1 MINHQT
7 DLSANATVEPCS
19 VKSDSLLR
27 SACAWLPAIS
37 MFTSLTWGACLQVA
51 YARDDQDE
59 IPFKFTNFHFEVNAS
74 ACDWGP
80 QILFDTEGI
89 VSGRVKDPRGHTVYV
104 IGAKYGLKGIGG
116 QTEGVLEAVEPVVEE
131 LVIADPPLM
140 CDVDPEE
147 PVVTL
152 DDMRAWFPE
161 GTYEFEGRSVDG
173 EEFDGT
179 AELTYVIP
187 AGPYI
192 IEPSDGENMVDPT
205 IPLPISWDPVTASII
220 PGLGVDGGN
229 TVNIAGYHLVIK
241 EFDESTGPLVSPQVD
256 IDLPADVTSVLV
268 PAAYLE
274 PSTMY
279 EFEVLATEESG
290 NQTITEGLVFCT
302 TDSDGLNPLDPCELP

>member
-1 MINHQT
+1 MPNHKP
-7 DLSANATVEPCS
+7 DLSANVVCEPCIA
-19 VKSDSLLR
+19 KSGALLR
-27 SACAWLPAIS
+27 SASSWLPAVS
-37 MFTSLTWGACLQVA
+37 LFTSLTLYACLQAA
-51 YARDDQDE
+51 YAQDDQGE

-89 VSGRVKDPRGHTVYV
+89 VSGSVKDPNGHKVY
-104 IGAKYGLKGIGG
+104 IIRTDTGLKGIGG
-116 QTEGVLEAVEPVVEE
+116 QTEGFLEAVEPVVEE
-131 LVIADPPLM
+131 LLYANPSLM

-152 DDMRAWFPE
+152 DDMRTWFPE
-161 GTYEFEGRSVDG
+161 GTYEFEGRSADG
-173 EEFDGT
+173 EVFDGT
-179 AELTYVIP
+179 TELTYVIP
-187 AGPYI
+187 AGPDI

-205 IPLPISWDPVTASII
+205 IPLTISWDPVTASII
-220 PGLGVDGGN
+220 PGLGIDGGN
-229 TVNIAGYHLVIK
+229 TVHIAGYHLVIK
-241 EFDESTGPLVSPQVD
+241 KFDGSTGPLVSPEVD
-256 IDLPADVTSVLV
+256 IDFPADVTSVDV

-302 TDSDGLNPLDPCELP
+302 TASDGTPIDPCQLPN